1 MNFKNAYGVANGL
14 CSVLYKGEIIC
25 KKGYDPYNDG
35 SKKSIK
41 KRVFA
46 DEETMQEKKKY
57 TDALYIHVL

>member
-25 KKGYDPYNDG
+25 KKSYDPYNDG

-46 DEETMQEKKKY
+46 DEETM
-57 TDALYIHVL
+57 